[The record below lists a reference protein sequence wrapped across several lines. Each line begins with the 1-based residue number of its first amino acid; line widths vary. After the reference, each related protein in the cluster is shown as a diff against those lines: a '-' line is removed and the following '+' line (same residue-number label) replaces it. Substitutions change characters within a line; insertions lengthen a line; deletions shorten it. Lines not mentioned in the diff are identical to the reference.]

1 MPFLQVLQLARNWAL
16 RKQKAANWIQCPRSF
31 PLSDPKLCQ
40 WSLSDHVTPEAHV
53 PELPNPHFE
62 IRVEGRRVKTFSQWG
77 GGGGAG
83 RAPNYPFSLLNAEA
97 GKFAGCVSCRRENVL
112 SVNSR
117 QSPGLLL
124 DYSCFDAFFASKS
137 SRFVLLPLFTSL
149 PSNSE
154 HSLLACSPNNKA
166 SLLQE
171 KSEYYVRMR
180 GMECPAVGTQ
190 LSVVEAFRQPCSCF
204 S

>member
-1 MPFLQVLQLARNWAL
+1 MFQSCLILTL
-16 RKQKAANWIQCPRSF
+16 RSELREGEWRRSH
-31 PLSDPKLCQ
+31 SG
-40 WSLSDHVTPEAHV
+40 E
-53 PELPNPHFE
+53 
-62 IRVEGRRVKTFSQWG
+62 
-77 GGGGAG
+77 GGGAG

-137 SRFVLLPLFTSL
+137 SRFVLLLLFTSL

-154 HSLLACSPNNKA
+154 RSLLACSPNNKA

-171 KSEYYVRMR
+171 KSEYYVENSVRMR

-190 LSVVEAFRQPCSCF
+190 LSVVEVFSGRTPSDSLAVAFPKAASDRLPSLNF
-204 S
+204 EG